1 MWPIAFFTGTTPSEL
16 EEFAILRKLLLKST
30 KGVTDF
36 TVLYPL
42 PFLSSFSSCWR
53 QPSALPALGLSPWDY
68 NISKQS

>member
-30 KGVTDF
+30 KGVKDF

-53 QPSALPALGLSPWDY
+53 
-68 NISKQS
+68 